1 MIKKL
6 LWFILDCWRLVM
18 DSRYNPLR
26 HIKDP
31 SIQAYF
37 TLVLFIMW
45 SGYFGMVAGH
55 YLGWY
60 GYDIVWSIIIHC
72 AIVVPLLVTNQVFK
86 DAERNGM
93 HWGKQ
98 RKIFM
103 KSDIEYR
110 DGDNT

>member
-1 MIKKL
+1 MIKRL

-18 DSRYNPLR
+18 DNRYNPLR
-26 HIKDP
+26 YIKDP

-45 SGYFGMVAGH
+45 SGYFGLIAGH

-60 GYDIVWSIIIHC
+60 GYDIVASILLHVLV
-72 AIVVPLLVTNQVFK
+72 VVPLLVTNQVFK

-93 HWGKQ
+93 HYRNTHKLFN
-98 RKIFM
+98 KA
-103 KSDIEYR
+103 DIKYR